1 LATRRLSLSIRRNE
15 SSDRRDVERR
25 QRSRRRHSRPQIEGG
40 RLRALRHA
48 DDEARRRRP
57 RCRRNARGV
66 VQRPRRQHSQ
76 PRQSLVGPQT
86 RKSAMIDAVALP
98 LSNWESFYVIV
109 GSSGAALTGLQF
121 VVIALIADSQ
131 RRASF
136 AEINA
141 FGTPTVVH
149 FCSALLISALLSAPW
164 RSLYPVGWLL
174 GVAGL
179 AGVGYVALVTRRA
192 RMQTGYR
199 PVFEDWLWH
208 VVLPLAAYFAFTLAG
223 VFLT

>member
-1 LATRRLSLSIRRNE
+1 
-15 SSDRRDVERR
+15 
-25 QRSRRRHSRPQIEGG
+25 
-40 RLRALRHA
+40 
-48 DDEARRRRP
+48 
-57 RCRRNARGV
+57 
-66 VQRPRRQHSQ
+66 
-76 PRQSLVGPQT
+76 
-86 RKSAMIDAVALP
+86 MIDAVALP
-98 LSNWESFYVIV
+98 LSSWESFYVIV

-174 GVAGL
+174 GVVGL
-179 AGVGYVALVTRRA
+179 AGVGYVAVVTRRA

-208 VVLPLAAYFAFTLAG
+208 VVLPLAAYFAFTIAG
-223 VFLT
+223 VFLTSRPVAALFAVGGMSVLLVFIGIHNAWDTVTFIAVVHRGDVPGDSNPPSS